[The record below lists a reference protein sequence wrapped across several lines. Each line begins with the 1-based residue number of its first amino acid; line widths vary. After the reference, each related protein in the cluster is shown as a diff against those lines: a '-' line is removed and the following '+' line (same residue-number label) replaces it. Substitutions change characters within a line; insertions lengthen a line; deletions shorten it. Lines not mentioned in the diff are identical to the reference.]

1 MTPEDMLARLIAQA
15 AGEGAELVTLRA
27 IVEESSDLG
36 AARVL
41 ARMGL
46 ADAAAHGDLVELR
59 ELLRAWRDAKASAW
73 KAVVEWTVRGLLALL
88 LLGIAFRLGLGDLFR

>member
-1 MTPEDMLARLIAQA
+1 MTHEDMLAKLLAQA

-27 IVEESSDLG
+27 VVEEASDLG

-41 ARMGL
+41 TRMGL
-46 ADAAAHGDLVELR
+46 ADAGAHADLHELR

-73 KAVVEWTVRGLLALL
+73 KAVIDWTVRGLLALL
-88 LLGIAFRLGLGDLFR
+88 LLGIAFRLGLGDLLK